1 VRGVLGRLLGG
12 DRGAAGRGTRLSHGR
27 KRTPALVALAL
38 TFSAAA
44 VGAGLGTTPATA
56 ADDAGGGGG
65 AGTFTVGILNEVDSF
80 NPFLGIEAES
90 YEMWAL
96 TYDYMITY
104 SMEDMSPEP
113 GLAESWEA
121 SEDGLTWT
129 FDIREGV
136 LWSDGEPLTA
146 ADIAYTYSRII
157 DGGPEAGT
165 WESYLTSVTKAE
177 APDDTTVV
185 LTLEKP
191 NAVLPLLP
199 IPIIPEHVWS
209 GIDEKAVKTYAAE
222 PTDGEPVVGSGPF
235 RLVEGTAGG
244 STVRFERNPDYWQGS
259 AYVDEIV
266 FRVYK
271 AEDPMVQALQKGEID
286 FAEGITALQV
296 QALEGQEGI
305 HAQNGD
311 SPGFDEIAF
320 NTGAVDLE
328 TDEPIG
334 DGHEALKDADFRYA
348 LQFAIDRELL
358 IERAYQGAGE
368 PGDTIIPAVYGDY
381 HWTPPEEDAPVFDL
395 EKADTLLTEAG
406 YTSADDG
413 SRLMPDGSDFG
424 TLRLFARSESKVSS
438 TVMDF
443 FSEWLD
449 ELGIDSETTVME
461 SNKLTNVII
470 EGTYDAFEWGWYV
483 EPDPAS
489 MLAFLTC
496 DQRAVWNDTWWC
508 SEEYDSLNEQQVG
521 EMDPAA
527 RQELVKQM
535 QELYYY
541 NAPYLVTA
549 NTSVAEAYRSDR
561 WACFQP
567 QPDPGGIL
575 LIQYGISNYLNVR
588 PADEAGDCDG
598 VESALGAEGST
609 SAAGGGGAE
618 DEGTSSA
625 VLVGGGALLAAL
637 VLGGGFMAM
646 RRRGTAADRE

>member
-1 VRGVLGRLLGG
+1 MPVALSGAVLAPTG
-12 DRGAAGRGTRLSHGR
+12 GAASG
-27 KRTPALVALAL
+27 
-38 TFSAAA
+38 AAEEK
-44 VGAGLGTTPATA
+44 L
-56 ADDAGGGGG
+56 
-65 AGTFTVGILNEVDSF
+65 TFTVGLLNEVDSF

-113 GLAESWEA
+113 GLATSWET
-121 SEDGLTWT
+121 SDDGLTWT

-146 ADIAYTYSRII
+146 ADIAFTYSRII
-157 DGGPEAGT
+157 DGGPEAST

-199 IPIIPEHVWS
+199 IPIVPEHVWS
-209 GIDEKAVKTYAAE
+209 GIDEKAVKTYPAE
-222 PTDGEPVVGSGPF
+222 PTDGQPVVGSGPF

-244 STVRFERNPDYWQGS
+244 STYRFERNPDYWQGE
-259 AYVDEIV
+259 AHVDEVV

-286 FAEGITALQV
+286 FAESITALQV
-296 QALEGQEGI
+296 QSLQGQDGI

-311 SPGFDEIAF
+311 SPGFDEIGF
-320 NTGAVDLE
+320 NTGAVNVE
-328 TDEPIG
+328 TGAPIG
-334 DGHEALKDADFRYA
+334 DGHQALTDPDFRFA
-348 LQFAIDRELL
+348 LQFAIDRELI

-368 PGDTIIPAVYGDY
+368 PGDTIIPAIYGDY
-381 HWTPPEEDAPVFDL
+381 HWSPPEEDAPVFDL
-395 EKADTLLTEAG
+395 DKADELLTEAG
-406 YTSADDG
+406 YARDSDG

-424 TLRLFARSESKVSS
+424 KLRLFARSESTTSS

-443 FSEWLD
+443 FAEWLG
-449 ELGIDSETTVME
+449 ELGIETETTVME

-470 EGTYDAFEWGWYV
+470 EGDYDAFEWGWYV

-489 MLAFLTC
+489 MLAYLTC
-496 DQRAVWNDTWWC
+496 DQRGVWNDSWWC
-508 SEEYDSLNEQQVG
+508 SEEYDALNQQQIG
-521 EMDPAA
+521 EMDPTA
-527 RQELVKQM
+527 RQDLVKQM

-541 NAPYLVTA
+541 DAPYLVTA

-561 WACFQP
+561 WACLQP

-575 LIQYGISNYLNVR
+575 LIQYGIHNYLSVR

-598 VESALGAEGST
+598 VATALGAEGSP
-609 SAAGGGGAE
+609 SASGGGGGGE
-618 DEGTSSA
+618 DEGSNTG
-625 VLVGGGALLAAL
+625 VLIGGGVLLAAL
-637 VLGGGFMAM
+637 VLGGGVVAM
-646 RRRGTAADRE
+646 RRRGTTADRE

>member
-1 VRGVLGRLLGG
+1 MIAAFALAAAAALTGAGP
-12 DRGAAGRGTRLSHGR
+12 GAA
-27 KRTPALVALAL
+27 
-38 TFSAAA
+38 
-44 VGAGLGTTPATA
+44 PATA
-56 ADDAGGGGG
+56 DDSGSGGG

-121 SEDGLTWT
+121 SDDGLTWT

-146 ADIAYTYSRII
+146 ADIAFTYSRII

-165 WESYLTSVTKAE
+165 WGSYLTSVTSAE

-185 LTLEKP
+185 LTLKKP

-199 IPIIPEHVWS
+199 IPIVPEHIWS
-209 GIDEKAVKTYAAE
+209 SIDEKAVKTYSAE
-222 PTDGEPVVGSGPF
+222 PTDGQPVVGSGAF

-244 STVRFERNPDYWQGS
+244 STYRFERNPDYWQGS
-259 AYVDEIV
+259 SHVDEIV

-271 AEDPMVQALQKGEID
+271 AADPMVQALEKGEID

-296 QALEGQEGI
+296 RSVEGKDGI
-305 HAQNGD
+305 TAQNGD

-328 TDEPIG
+328 TDAPVG
-334 DGHEALKDADFRYA
+334 DGHPALKDQAFRYA
-348 LQFAIDRELL
+348 LQFAIDRDLI
-358 IERAYQGAGE
+358 IERAYQGAGN
-368 PGDTIIPAVYGDY
+368 PGDTIVPSVYADY

-395 EKADTLLTEAG
+395 DKADELLTEAG
-406 YTSADDG
+406 YTRASDG

-424 TLRLFARSESKVSS
+424 KLRLFARSESTTSS

-443 FSEWLD
+443 FAEWLAD
-449 ELGIDSETTVME
+449 LGIDSETTVME

-470 EGTYDAFEWGWYV
+470 DGDYDAFEWGWYV
-483 EPDPAS
+483 EPDPDS
-489 MLAFLTC
+489 MLAYLTC
-496 DQRAVWNDTWWC
+496 DQRGVWNDSWWC
-508 SEEYDSLNEQQVG
+508 SEQYDTLYAQQNG
-521 EMDPAA
+521 ENDDVE
-527 RQELVKQM
+527 RQDLVKQM

-549 NTSVAEAYRSDR
+549 NTSIAEAFRSDR
-561 WACFQP
+561 WACLQQ

-575 LIQYGISNYLNVR
+575 LFQYGIRNYLSVR

-598 VESALGAEGST
+598 VESALGSEGSP
-609 SAAGGGGAE
+609 SAGGGGGTD
-618 DEGTSSA
+618 DEGSSTG

-637 VLGGGFMAM
+637 VLGGGVFAV